1 MVLLAVLMKAKSE
14 AEIKEMTTAN
24 LKKAYIDLAR
34 EYNVDQHDILES
46 FLCELLGVKPD
57 ELYMIL
63 DDDNE

>member
-1 MVLLAVLMKAKSE
+1 MG
-14 AEIKEMTTAN
+14 KEVIRWFDI
-24 LKKAYIDLAR
+24 IDLAR
-34 EYNVDQHDILES
+34 EYNVDQYDILES